1 MNNNVSTTTNCKEVE
16 EISLVHE
23 AQGHGLSWNKGL
35 LKAIPSTRPILI
47 KPMAKG
53 FIIHKTL

>member
-1 MNNNVSTTTNCKEVE
+1 MNNNVSTTTNCKELK
-16 EISLVHE
+16 EISLVPKT
-23 AQGHGLSWNKGL
+23 QGHGLSWNKDL

-53 FIIHKTL
+53 FMIHENL